1 MFLFEESKVI
11 SSPLKSKNSTNFLD
25 IKSKNRVKGNKN
37 LLSNSIGLA
46 QITLKGLENFTPMVL
61 GIISQ
66 KINITIDVIKIA
78 TIDINS
84 SDNVFLKTWSNFAEI
99 KLVIVTFK
107 ISSINKIVAIMDE
120 GFFIKPSNNLPAL
133 DFFFIRSIWYLCN
146 EKIELSVIEKN
157 PDNKIKKNITTTKI

>member
-11 SSPLKSKNSTNFLD
+11 SSPLKSKNSTSFLD

-84 SDNVFLKTWSNFAEI
+84 SDNVFLKT
-99 KLVIVTFK
+99 
-107 ISSINKIVAIMDE
+107 
-120 GFFIKPSNNLPAL
+120 
-133 DFFFIRSIWYLCN
+133 
-146 EKIELSVIEKN
+146 
-157 PDNKIKKNITTTKI
+157 